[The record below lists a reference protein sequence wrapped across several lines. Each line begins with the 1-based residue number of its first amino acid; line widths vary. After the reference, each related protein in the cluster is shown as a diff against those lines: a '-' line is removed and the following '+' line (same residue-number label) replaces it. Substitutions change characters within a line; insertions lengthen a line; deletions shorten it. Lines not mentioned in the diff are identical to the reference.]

1 MEEIKTVELE
11 DGSTYIITDEIEVG
25 EKKYLYLT
33 NILDAED
40 FCIRKY
46 IVESGEEY
54 LSGLDNKQEFDL
66 ALKYFLEKH
75 PQ

>member
-11 DGSTYIITDEIEVG
+11 DGATYIITDEIEKEG
-25 EKKYLYLT
+25 KKYIYLN
-33 NILDAED
+33 NILDTED

-46 IVESGEEY
+46 TVESGEEY
-54 LSGLDNKQEFDL
+54 LVGLDSRQEYDL

>member
-11 DGSTYIITDEIEVG
+11 DGATYIITDEIEKEG
-25 EKKYLYLT
+25 KKYIYLN
-33 NILDAED
+33 NILDTED

-46 IVESGEEY
+46 TVESGEGY
-54 LSGLDNKQEFDL
+54 LVGLDSRQEYDL